1 MGQRNEDLGETE
13 IEEIVSE
20 RCAQSLCCV
29 RIFEIPWTIAS
40 QSPLSLIPRQKS
52 WQENWSGLPFASPGS
67 LPDPGLKLGSPAL
80 QSDSMSLFKGSFLIS
95 LNFSFFI
102 PQSGE
107 KLASTSQTCEDSTRE
122 GK

>member
-52 WQENWSGLPFASPGS
+52 WQENWSGLPFASLGDC
-67 LPDPGLKLGSPAL
+67 PDPGIEPVFPTAPAL
-80 QSDSMSLFKGSFLIS
+80 AGTIFTTEPPKKPIS
-95 LNFSFFI
+95 KVI
-102 PQSGE
+102 WG
-107 KLASTSQTCEDSTRE
+107 
-122 GK
+122 